1 MQKLDTKLRPEIK
14 IQNTVSTGDLRQEI
28 NIACFNEYE
37 HLSSNLN
44 LYRCGYVKD
53 DTMTGRVTIFRT
65 GKMISVGTKSP
76 KQAEQEL
83 KKAYSIL
90 KSHGLA
96 KNARIT
102 AQARN
107 IVSRVNFNKSLSI
120 EKLART
126 LPRSI
131 YEPEQFPGL
140 IYRIQDSCVALLF
153 ASGKGVIAG
162 AKSIEETNSAF
173 FDVKSRIWD

>member
-1 MQKLDTKLRPEIK
+1 MQKLDLKLRSEIK
-14 IQNTVSTGDLRQEI
+14 IQNTVSTADLKQEI
-28 NIACFNEYE
+28 DIARFNKYK
-37 HLSSNLN
+37 HLSSNLD

-53 DTMTGRVTIFRT
+53 DIMVGRVTIFRT

-76 KQAEQEL
+76 KQAELEL

-90 KSHGLA
+90 KNYRLA
-96 KNARIT
+96 KSTRIT
-102 AQARN
+102 SQVRN
-107 IVSRVNFNKSLSI
+107 IVSRFDLNKNLPI
-120 EKLART
+120 ETLART

-153 ASGKGVIAG
+153 ASGKGVIVG

-173 FDVKSRIWD
+173 FDVRSRI